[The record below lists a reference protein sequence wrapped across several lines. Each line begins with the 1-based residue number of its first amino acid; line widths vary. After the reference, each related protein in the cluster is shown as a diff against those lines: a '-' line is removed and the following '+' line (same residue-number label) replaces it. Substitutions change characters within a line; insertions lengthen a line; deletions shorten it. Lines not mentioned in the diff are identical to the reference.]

1 MVDLTNRTIL
11 VTGGCGFIGSNFLE
25 MVSKEYENVTIINM
39 DKMGI
44 GSRTLLEI
52 PNNDKNK
59 YTYLKCDIRYMNY
72 LVATH
77 EHFKFDYIFH
87 FAAESHVDRS
97 INSPSPFIENN
108 VMGMVSLLEWVRNY
122 QPQAKVINISCYDE
136 ETKALT
142 NRGILGYKDIKIG
155 DKVLSLNDKFV
166 LEWKEVE
173 KVLIQDY
180 NGEMIHFKSSRND
193 LMVTPNHRMYY
204 TDSDEQKLLFEDA
217 ESLVNHKAV
226 KYFPRGKIEKSGNF
240 NEKEWAKWYLFGIYI
255 GDGCSDTQIK
265 KSKSLSGLN
274 RESYLK
280 KVRDSKGHFTK
291 NQALIGDEG
300 YQEYVIQK
308 GRRVFIHVPT
318 GDKARENTEKALNI
332 LGIKWTSVQKNA
344 TYDYIYTSDKW
355 LYDSV
360 QCFGKR
366 AKEKFI
372 PDDIISELNFEQAEA
387 LFHGLIDSD
396 GSYREDHPW
405 VLNTSSNKLA
415 ENALFLGNM
424 LGFSSRCSKRS
435 SISYID
441 GRKIEGDSNCI
452 YFRKNKIGI
461 NHKYSKIPYDGK
473 VWCLKVRD
481 NKNFITVRNGITHLS
496 GNTDEVFGHLNVNDP
511 AFTEESPFDPR
522 SPYAASKASAD
533 LIANSYVT
541 TYGLDITTTHC
552 CNNFGKHQADEKFI
566 PTVIRSIVRG
576 EPIPVYGT
584 GENIREWIHV
594 EDHNKW
600 LLEIASNPHCST
612 NIGSGIEK
620 TNLNM
625 IKDIGNIL
633 GLIPNIKFV
642 EDRKGHDFRYAIESH
657 IPFELRNHDEALK
670 ETVEFYRN
678 KYQQD

>member
-1 MVDLTNRTIL
+1 MIDLTNRTIL

-108 VMGMVSLLEWVRNY
+108 VMGMVSLLEWVRKY
-122 QPQAKVINISCYDE
+122 QPQAKVINIS
-136 ETKALT
+136 
-142 NRGILGYKDIKIG
+142 
-155 DKVLSLNDKFV
+155 
-166 LEWKEVE
+166 
-173 KVLIQDY
+173 
-180 NGEMIHFKSSRND
+180 
-193 LMVTPNHRMYY
+193 
-204 TDSDEQKLLFEDA
+204 
-217 ESLVNHKAV
+217 
-226 KYFPRGKIEKSGNF
+226 
-240 NEKEWAKWYLFGIYI
+240 
-255 GDGCSDTQIK
+255 
-265 KSKSLSGLN
+265 
-274 RESYLK
+274 
-280 KVRDSKGHFTK
+280 
-291 NQALIGDEG
+291 
-300 YQEYVIQK
+300 
-308 GRRVFIHVPT
+308 
-318 GDKARENTEKALNI
+318 
-332 LGIKWTSVQKNA
+332 
-344 TYDYIYTSDKW
+344 
-355 LYDSV
+355 
-360 QCFGKR
+360 
-366 AKEKFI
+366 
-372 PDDIISELNFEQAEA
+372 
-387 LFHGLIDSD
+387 
-396 GSYREDHPW
+396 
-405 VLNTSSNKLA
+405 
-415 ENALFLGNM
+415 
-424 LGFSSRCSKRS
+424 
-435 SISYID
+435 
-441 GRKIEGDSNCI
+441 
-452 YFRKNKIGI
+452 
-461 NHKYSKIPYDGK
+461 
-473 VWCLKVRD
+473 
-481 NKNFITVRNGITHLS
+481 
-496 GNTDEVFGHLNVNDP
+496 TDEVFGHLNVNDP
-511 AFTEESPFDPR
+511 AFTEESPFNPR

-552 CNNFGKHQADEKFI
+552 CNNFGKHQADEKFL

-620 TNLNM
+620 TNLDM

-633 GLIPNIKFV
+633 GVTPNIKFV